1 MTAVVLAAI
10 GAGAALAAGV
20 LRWRRPAA
28 HRAALVLLAAAVLAL
43 GAAGAAAL
51 PESVCQGIRRADAAQ
66 LANLAASTLVWLTAT
81 AAAAVYHL
89 KAPWRRSRIGR
100 HIMAVTVSIGLLGLY
115 TILAGLIWPTGPVTA
130 VLRVLRTILLVALAG
145 MMVQRVRLVID
156 AQREP
161 GQPPG
166 PPPQ

>member
-1 MTAVVLAAI
+1 MTAEVLTAVAAYAL
-10 GAGAALAAGV
+10 GVAGI
-20 LRWRRPAA
+20 LRWRRPDSHKPIVILLAT
-28 HRAALVLLAAAVLAL
+28 AALTL
-43 GAAGAAAL
+43 GAAGAMML
-51 PESVCQGIRRADAAQ
+51 PESVCQALRKADAAQ
-66 LANLAASTLVWLTAT
+66 LANLAASALVWLTAT
-81 AAAAVYHL
+81 AAATVYHL

-100 HIMAVTVSIGLLGLY
+100 HIMGVTISIGLLGLY
-115 TILAGLIWPTGPVTA
+115 TILAGLIWPTGPVIA

-161 GQPPG
+161 VQPPG